1 MAWKNLI
8 LLDKIWM
15 VEPNAWL
22 KKMKKTLFTNQ
33 FLKIMQSKIMNVVF
47 CEKYVN
53 ILSKL
58 IHSSGYSKQNDL
70 EYFIVFIQKHQLI
83 L

>member
-22 KKMKKTLFTNQ
+22 KKMKKNTGHELAF
-33 FLKIMQSKIMNVVF
+33 KI
-47 CEKYVN
+47 
-53 ILSKL
+53 
-58 IHSSGYSKQNDL
+58 
-70 EYFIVFIQKHQLI
+70 QL
-83 L
+83 